1 MEIYSKISDQNK
13 NIQFNPLEIENNK
26 KIINPYMN
34 NYSNYM
40 IESTQESNPFNTGRL
55 SYNIIL
61 KSSLD
66 KAKRNSKKDNYLYNN
81 SNINDITN
89 TSTNNMKSK
98 NDISFNIQMD
108 KDDID
113 EKNNKD
119 YNIVNQNFFG
129 NNNLNDI
136 ERIKVEEKQINAN
149 EIVMDEYYEN
159 NFDRSN
165 NRENNN
171 YYNSYNKNEEN
182 INNNYYNPFKNKN
195 MNTNSIINRQ
205 NNLTNNS
212 INKIGNNIYKL
223 PIITLT
229 AFQPQK
235 NTNFEKENK
244 FSKFLNLFSYKRPKK
259 QSNEESKLDEIEIP
273 SKNSKIN
280 NDRDIEKLK
289 SELSGKENINK
300 DKNEENE
307 ENLRKNIDLDNDI
320 NDNNKCFIIKAEPI
334 LNSDNKND
342 MNNSSDEEN
351 NLNNSSQMIDID
363 KSSEYT
369 LQTGTNIDILIRKK
383 SRFSSLLMGILL
395 GSCAL
400 FYFLYKK
407 IKLKEILSKLSQ
419 LCKQTPEFLKNI
431 LSYIGIEFEDV
442 FEEYDDAN
450 RLFFGIL
457 CVISFWSIFKSLMLK
472 LVKRQNN

>member
-1 MEIYSKISDQNK
+1 MEIYSKIYDQNK

-40 IESTQESNPFNTGRL
+40 IDSTQESNPFNTGRL

-119 YNIVNQNFFG
+119 YNIVNQNFLG
-129 NNNLNDI
+129 KNNLNDI
-136 ERIKVEEKQINAN
+136 ERIKVEEKQINDN

-159 NFDRSN
+159 NFDRLN

-171 YYNSYNKNEEN
+171 YDNSYNKNEEN

-205 NNLTNNS
+205 NNLTSNS

-363 KSSEYT
+363 KSFEFT